1 MTITIAAT
9 SITLPWPPTVNGY
22 WQAFAIGG
30 GRVVM
35 SLTKRARL
43 YRSDVATAIRLKFGA
58 AKLVPYSTPVRIDV
72 ELRAPDR
79 RARDLDNHLKGL
91 FDALT
96 HAGVWD
102 DDVLVDEMTVRR
114 GPLIACGCV
123 KVLIAALDAQPDLIP
138 SAPHDP

>member
-1 MTITIAAT
+1 MTITLAAT
-9 SITLPWPPTVNGY
+9 EITLPWPPSVNSY
-22 WQAFAIGG
+22 WQPFAVPG

-35 SLTKRARL
+35 TLTKRARL
-43 YRSDVATAIRLKFGA
+43 FRSDVATAIRLKFGA
-58 AKLVPYSTPVRIDV
+58 AKLTPYSTPVRIDV

-96 HAGVWD
+96 HAGVWV

-114 GPLIACGCV
+114 GQLIACGCV
-123 KVLIAALDAQPDLIP
+123 KVLITPL
-138 SAPHDP
+138 